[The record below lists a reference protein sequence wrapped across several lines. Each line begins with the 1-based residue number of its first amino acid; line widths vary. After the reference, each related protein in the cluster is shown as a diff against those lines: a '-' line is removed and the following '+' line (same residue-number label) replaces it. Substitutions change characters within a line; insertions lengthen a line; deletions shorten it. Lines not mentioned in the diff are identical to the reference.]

1 MPLLTLVGKFH
12 FTVFC
17 LNFGK
22 QNPFYCFY
30 CGSANFTGRSW
41 LNFCTFCFDNIFLH
55 SIVDFGGSCP
65 HSHAHLCHH
74 TFGHFSNFRSQ
85 LSQLSPKTQ
94 PPQAHVYL
102 SLQTAQT
109 DHKTTEFH
117 NIQRGPNCALWSFSL
132 QK

>member
-12 FTVFC
+12 FTVFSP
-17 LNFGK
+17 NFGK

-74 TFGHFSNFRSQ
+74 AFGHFSNFRSQ
-85 LSQLSPKTQ
+85 LSQPPPPNSAPIGTRIPITPNSPNR
-94 PPQAHVYL
+94 PQNNRVPQHPER
-102 SLQTAQT
+102 AQLRLM
-109 DHKTTEFH
+109 EF
-117 NIQRGPNCALWSFSL
+117 
-132 QK
+132 